1 MPSHRASEPSAHI
14 RRRNSPSR
22 GLPRERRWGARV
34 RPVRVLHVLAPAEA
48 GGLERVVQSLAAGL
62 QAHGEEHHVAAV
74 LDHLVEHPMFAPLRA
89 AGVRVHPLLIPAR
102 AYRVERTAI
111 ESLCRQIDPDVVHTH
126 GYRADV
132 VDAPVARRL
141 GIRTVSTV
149 HGFTG
154 GGWRNRAY
162 EVLQRMALRQVDLVI
177 AVARPLAVHLARVG
191 VPAAG
196 IRIVPNAWCPDQVPL
211 NAQHARATLG
221 VPRDRF
227 HVGWVGRLS
236 WEKGADILLEAVARL
251 KDLPIAVSVLGGGA
265 ERRALEGQARRL
277 GIGSLVTWWGTV
289 PAASRFFPGF
299 DAFAIT
305 SRTEGTPIVL
315 FEAMHSGIPVVAAAV
330 GGVPDVVSANEALL
344 VPPRDPVAL
353 AKALRDLYH
362 APHIGVL
369 RAARARVRLSEHD
382 EAPWLQH
389 YHALYHSLWQPS
401 RVMLSQEVVGMP
413 WQASRAAHQVGRSRE
428 RLVTGVARHDPK
440 VEGLAIR

>member
-1 MPSHRASEPSAHI
+1 M
-14 RRRNSPSR
+14 
-22 GLPRERRWGARV
+22 
-34 RPVRVLHVLAPAEA
+34 RVLHVLAPAEA

-74 LDHLVEHPMFAPLRA
+74 LNRPVEHPMFAPLRA
-89 AGVRVHPLLIPAR
+89 AGVTVHPLLIPAR
-102 AYRVERTAI
+102 AYGVERTAI
-111 ESLCRQIDPDVVHTH
+111 EALCRQIDPDVMHTH

-132 VDAPVARRL
+132 VDAPVAHRL

-162 EVLQRMALRQVDLVI
+162 ELLQRIALRHFDLVV

-191 VPAAG
+191 VPAVR

-211 NAQHARATLG
+211 NGHHARATLG

-227 HVGWVGRLS
+227 HLGWVGRLS

-265 ERRALEGQARRL
+265 ERRALEDLARRL

-289 PAASRFFPGF
+289 AAASRFFPGF
-299 DAFAIT
+299 DAFVIS

-315 FEAMHSGIPVVAAAV
+315 FEAMESRVPVVAAAV
-330 GGVPDVVSANEALL
+330 GGIPDVVSDNEAVL
-344 VPPRDPVAL
+344 VPPRNPAAL
-353 AKALRDLYH
+353 ANALRSLYH
-362 APHIGVL
+362 APHIAAV
-369 RAARARVRLSEHD
+369 RAGRARERLNEYD
-382 EAPWLQH
+382 EAPWLQR
-389 YHALYHSLWQPS
+389 YQALYHSLPQSSILIQGSMRGACPMTTRDWSSAPS
-401 RVMLSQEVVGMP
+401 GGRPGPNVEGNANRRRV
-413 WQASRAAHQVGRSRE
+413 ADAFAAAYPR
-428 RLVTGVARHDPK
+428 VARD
-440 VEGLAIR
+440 

>member
-1 MPSHRASEPSAHI
+1 
-14 RRRNSPSR
+14 
-22 GLPRERRWGARV
+22 
-34 RPVRVLHVLAPAEA
+34 VRVLHVLAPAEA

-74 LDHLVEHPMFAPLRA
+74 LDRPVEHPMFAPLRA
-89 AGVRVHPLLIPAR
+89 AGVTVHPLLIPAR

-111 ESLCRQIDPDVVHTH
+111 ESLCRQIDPYVVHTH

-162 EVLQRMALRQVDLVI
+162 ELLQRIALRQFDLVV

-191 VPAAG
+191 VPATR

-211 NAQHARATLG
+211 NGQHARATLG

-227 HVGWVGRLS
+227 HLGWVGRLS
-236 WEKGADILLEAVARL
+236 WENGADILLEAVARL
-251 KDLPIAVSVLGGGA
+251 KDLPMAVSVLGGGA
-265 ERRALEGQARRL
+265 ERRTLEALARRL

-299 DAFAIT
+299 DAFVIS

-315 FEAMHSGIPVVAAAV
+315 FEAMRSGVPVVAAAV
-330 GGVPDVVSANEALL
+330 GGVPDVVSDNEAML
-344 VPPRDPVAL
+344 VPPRDPAAL
-353 AKALRDLYH
+353 ANALRGLYH
-362 APHIGVL
+362 APHLAAL
-369 RAARARVRLSEHD
+369 RAARARGRLSEHD

-401 RVMLSQEVVGMP
+401 RVVFSQEVVGMP
-413 WQASRAAHQVGRSRE
+413 PTALAGFPGGSSSRPRE
-428 RLVTGVARHDPK
+428 WLVTGASSVVGTIPR
-440 VEGLAIR
+440 